1 MKILDSFGLNSEFI
15 IFTNHYSL
23 FSRERQIL
31 PQTENINYKSN
42 DRLKKRL
49 LIIVKIV
56 TSISIIYFL
65 INFIEFDKI
74 RAAIGKA
81 DFLLILFAILL
92 LPLNLFWQFKKWELV
107 CNSML
112 KVDGKRKILFSLF
125 YGISGGIIT
134 PLQAGEY
141 VTRAIPFKHSSFL
154 KIAIATAVDKLYPL
168 LIVSFSGS
176 IMAIPFLHYYFG
188 ISKTIAALG
197 LIVILSLFLLLF
209 LIIFKNGILKNKFVR
224 KIENVKI
231 LKIFINELKEVKKL
245 SKTFSIKMLVFSLLL
260 ILTFSFQYVLLTSAF
275 THNFELLNYLWFV
288 LMVLFVKTILPPITF
303 GEIGIREAAS
313 VYLGSYFGISQVAAF
328 NAALIL
334 FLINLVLPSLFGLLL
349 FMVKPE

>member
-1 MKILDSFGLNSEFI
+1 
-15 IFTNHYSL
+15 
-23 FSRERQIL
+23 L
-31 PQTENINYKSN
+31 PQRENINYKSN
-42 DRLKKRL
+42 DRLKKKL
-49 LIIVKIV
+49 LVIFKII

-65 INFIEFDKI
+65 INYIEFDKI

-81 DFLLILFAILL
+81 NFLLILFAVLL

-112 KVDGKRKILFSLF
+112 KINNKRKILFSLF

-141 VTRAIPFKHSSFL
+141 VTRAIPFKNSSFL

-168 LIVSFSGS
+168 LIVSFAGS
-176 IMAIPFLHYYFG
+176 IMAIPFLHYYFD
-188 ISKTIAALG
+188 ISETIAALC
-197 LIVILSLFLLLF
+197 LIVILSLFSLLF
-209 LIIFKNGILKNKFVR
+209 LLIFKKGNNENTFVR
-224 KIENVKI
+224 KIGNIKI
-231 LKIFINELKEVKKL
+231 LKKFIIELKEVKKL
-245 SKTFSIKMLVFSLLL
+245 NGKFSIKMSGFSLLL

-275 THNFELLNYLWFV
+275 THSFELLNYLWFV

-313 VYLGSYFGISQVAAF
+313 VYLGSYFGISQAAAF

-334 FLINLVLPSLFGLLL
+334 FLINLVLPSLCGLLL

>member
-1 MKILDSFGLNSEFI
+1 M
-15 IFTNHYSL
+15 
-23 FSRERQIL
+23 
-31 PQTENINYKSN
+31 PQRENINYKSN
-42 DRLKKRL
+42 DRLKKNL
-49 LIIVKIV
+49 LVIFKII

-65 INFIEFDKI
+65 INYIEFDKI

-81 DFLLILFAILL
+81 NFLLILFAVLL

-112 KVDGKRKILFSLF
+112 KINNKRKILFSLF

-141 VTRAIPFKHSSFL
+141 VTRAIPFKNSSFL

-168 LIVSFSGS
+168 LIVSFAGS

-188 ISKTIAALG
+188 ISETIAALC
-197 LIVILSLFLLLF
+197 LIVILSLFSLLF
-209 LIIFKNGILKNKFVR
+209 LLIFKKGNNENTFVR
-224 KIENVKI
+224 KIGNIKI
-231 LKIFINELKEVKKL
+231 LKKFIIELKEVKKL
-245 SKTFSIKMLVFSLLL
+245 NGKFSIKMSGFSLLL

-275 THNFELLNYLWFV
+275 THSFELLNYLWFV

-313 VYLGSYFGISQVAAF
+313 VYLGSYFGISQAAAF

-334 FLINLVLPSLFGLLL
+334 FLINLVLPSLCGLLL

>member
-1 MKILDSFGLNSEFI
+1 
-15 IFTNHYSL
+15 
-23 FSRERQIL
+23 L
-31 PQTENINYKSN
+31 PQRENINYKSN
-42 DRLKKRL
+42 DRLKKNL
-49 LIIVKIV
+49 LVIFKII

-65 INFIEFDKI
+65 INYIEFDKI

-81 DFLLILFAILL
+81 NFLLILFAVLL

-112 KVDGKRKILFSLF
+112 KINNKRKILFSLF

-141 VTRAIPFKHSSFL
+141 VTRAIPFKNSSFL

-168 LIVSFSGS
+168 LIVSFAGS

-188 ISKTIAALG
+188 ISETIAALC
-197 LIVILSLFLLLF
+197 LIVILSLFSLLF
-209 LIIFKNGILKNKFVR
+209 LLIFKKGNNENTFVR
-224 KIENVKI
+224 KIGNIKI
-231 LKIFINELKEVKKL
+231 LKKFIIELKEVKKL
-245 SKTFSIKMLVFSLLL
+245 NGKFSIKMSGFSLLL

-275 THNFELLNYLWFV
+275 THSFELLNYLWFV

-313 VYLGSYFGISQVAAF
+313 VYLGSYFGISQAAAF

-334 FLINLVLPSLFGLLL
+334 FLINLVLPSLCGLLL